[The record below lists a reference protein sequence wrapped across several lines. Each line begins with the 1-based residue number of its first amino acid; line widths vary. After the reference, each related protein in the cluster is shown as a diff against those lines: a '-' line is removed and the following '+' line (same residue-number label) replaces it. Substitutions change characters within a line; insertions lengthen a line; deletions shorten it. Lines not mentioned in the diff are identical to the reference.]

1 MHDSRTNKD
10 REQLKELEDNRALL
24 EERQMEQKRKFER
37 KFELRDLA
45 RQYRRERIQVD
56 SKAENFGVLK
66 EIYDEEIKSIE
77 VELGELADT
86 PTADNRENN

>member
-10 REQLKELEDNRALL
+10 REQLKELEDTQALL
-24 EERQMEQKRKFER
+24 EERKFER

-77 VELGELADT
+77 VELGELADA